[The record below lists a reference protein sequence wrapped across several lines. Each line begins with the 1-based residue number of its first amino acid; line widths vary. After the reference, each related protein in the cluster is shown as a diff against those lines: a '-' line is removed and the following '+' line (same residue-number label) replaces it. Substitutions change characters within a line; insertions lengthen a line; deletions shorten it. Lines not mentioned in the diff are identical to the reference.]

1 MGDPVAAGVCATLV
15 ARTFRSCKDARAR
28 MTSVEPAPDGSG
40 SSTPP
45 ETPDATSASWV
56 RGAVEWIVVIAG
68 AVVVALVIQITSIQA
83 FYIPSKSMDPTLEV
97 GDRLLVNKC
106 SYRIHDVNRGDI
118 VVFERPEGETEK
130 IKDLVKR
137 VIGLPGETVTIS
149 DNHVLI
155 NGNVLDEPYLPEGT
169 QTQNVGTY
177 PCPPSNPCQIPE
189 GHVWVMGDNRIDSKD
204 SRYFNSIPESKIVGR
219 AFFRVWP
226 LGRIGAL

>member
-1 MGDPVAAGVCATLV
+1 VA
-15 ARTFRSCKDARAR
+15 
-28 MTSVEPAPDGSG
+28 
-40 SSTPP
+40 
-45 ETPDATSASWV
+45 
-56 RGAVEWIVVIAG
+56 
-68 AVVVALVIQITSIQA
+68 VALVIQLTSIQA

-97 GDRLLVNKC
+97 GDRLLVNKW
-106 SYRIHDVNRGDI
+106 SYRLHDVNRGDI
-118 VVFERPEGETEK
+118 VVFERPEGETSD

-155 NGNVLDEPYLPEGT
+155 NGQVLDEPYLPEGT
-169 QTQNVGTY
+169 QTAAVGTY

-189 GHVWVMGDNRIDSKD
+189 GHVWVMGDNRPDSKD

-226 LGRIGAL
+226 LGRIGPL

>member
-1 MGDPVAAGVCATLV
+1 
-15 ARTFRSCKDARAR
+15 
-28 MTSVEPAPDGSG
+28 MTSVAPAPDGSG
-40 SSTPP
+40 SNPP
-45 ETPDATSASWV
+45 EPPEDSSSSWV
-56 RGAVEWIVVIAG
+56 RGAVEWIVVIIG
-68 AVVVALVIQITSIQA
+68 AVAVALVIQLTSIQA

-97 GDRLLVNKC
+97 GDRLLVNKW
-106 SYRIHDVNRGDI
+106 SYRLHDVNRGDI
-118 VVFERPEGETEK
+118 VVFERPEGETSD

-155 NGNVLDEPYLPEGT
+155 NGQVLDEPYLPEGT
-169 QTQNVGTY
+169 QTAAVGTY

-189 GHVWVMGDNRIDSKD
+189 GHVWVMGDNRPDSKD

-226 LGRIGAL
+226 LGRIGPL